1 MLNKNFLLIV
11 ALMIAISIDIKN
23 GFSQQE
29 LSGRA
34 VAIAGDT
41 LRLINDEDKSKT
53 LIRLWGVDAPE
64 LEQHCETKNGRS
76 IDCGLLARDALDA
89 IISRKNL
96 TCVDF
101 EKDTEG
107 QLTAL
112 CYLGDQILN
121 GSVVRS
127 GWAMAYRKESMDSVG
142 LEKQAR
148 LGEKGIWEY
157 KFDKPW
163 LWRKSRKKTN

>member
-1 MLNKNFLLIV
+1 M
-11 ALMIAISIDIKN
+11 
-23 GFSQQE
+23 
-29 LSGRA
+29 
-34 VAIAGDT
+34 
-41 LRLINDEDKSKT
+41 
-53 LIRLWGVDAPE
+53 DAPE

-76 IDCGLLARDALDA
+76 IDCGLLARDALDV
-89 IISRKNL
+89 IIRGKNL
-96 TCVDF
+96 ICVDF
-101 EKDTEG
+101 EKDTED

-127 GWAMAYRKESMDSVG
+127 GWAMAYRKESMDFVR

-163 LWRKSRKKTN
+163 LWRKLRKKTN

>member
-1 MLNKNFLLIV
+1 
-11 ALMIAISIDIKN
+11 MIAISVDIKN

-41 LRLINDEDKSKT
+41 LRLISDDDKSKT

-127 GWAMAYRKESMDSVG
+127 GWAMAYRKESMDFVG

-148 LGEKGIWEY
+148 LSGKGIWEY

-163 LWRKSRKKTN
+163 LWRKLRKKN

>member
-1 MLNKNFLLIV
+1 MLNKIFSLII
-11 ALMIAISIDIKN
+11 ALVIAISVDIKN
-23 GFSQQE
+23 GFSQEE

-34 VAIAGDT
+34 VAITGDT
-41 LRLINDEDKSKT
+41 LRLISDDDKSKIF
-53 LIRLWGVDAPE
+53 IRLWGVDAPE

-76 IDCGLLARDALDA
+76 IDCGLLARDALDV
-89 IISRKNL
+89 IIRGKNL
-96 TCVDF
+96 ICVDF
-101 EKDTEG
+101 EKDTED

-127 GWAMAYRKESMDSVG
+127 GWAMAYRKESMDFVR

-163 LWRKSRKKTN
+163 LWRKLRKKTN